1 MLYVLIFII
10 ISILLD
16 YHYNFSNKLFDFP
29 IDQKGRKIFLYIIYI
44 FPVAVSTIALYLVD
58 KLETKD
64 VFTPIISFYAT
75 ALTITFT
82 VYSFYKTQ
90 EKTEKDR
97 NEREKQ
103 RDKEREE
110 REKKDFELREKELEA
125 KRDYYRPIFVVEKD
139 PNSYYDS
146 KQITLLMKDEHLYL
160 ENIKYYNLQSYHGKE
175 IGNLTSRQRIDYLTN
190 YPYFITGQTLIG
202 ETILFGHY
210 EKNKKVYKYL
220 KPDKHPLDEPLSD
233 AWGDYNTINH
243 KKNSEFEKSFFN
255 STLDIRL
262 ELTKFYN
269 NYFDVLFDL
278 DEISSFLESALS
290 MMEYHHRKIVN
301 RTYNKEKQVKYNEIL
316 NMILINFI
324 NELSNNVKYM
334 SINIDKYKD
343 FESLLYKFIPNK
355 LINKKKLYTH
365 NIINL
370 AYFLRIIRVNM
381 YIKNGEDDMLSNTL
395 KLLDGSFSF
404 INVKP
409 DLKFKS
415 SKFRSFLKELEKVL

>member
-29 IDQKGRKIFLYIIYI
+29 IDQKGIKIFLYIIYI

-110 REKKDFELREKELEA
+110 RVNKDFELREKELED

-175 IGNLTSRQRIDYLTN
+175 IGNLTSGQRIDYLTN

-233 AWGDYNTINH
+233 AWGDYNTISH

-262 ELTKFYN
+262 ELTEFYN

-278 DEISSFLESALS
+278 DEISSFLGSALS

-415 SKFRSFLKELEKVL
+415 SKFKSFLKELEKVL